1 MNDEN
6 NVNTSK
12 SSGFDALSEMLLL
25 LKLDVDIYH
34 NAKVCG
40 NWRIDEHTQGA
51 TCFHVV
57 TLGGCKMY
65 VPKHEM
71 MFLNQGDLVIFPR
84 EIAHHMLPIEKLT
97 GEQQHLP
104 YTQAIERQGTGIL
117 CGEVRFQH
125 KGYSFFLDELPSFF
139 VIKNNPDNHWLASV
153 LELIVFENMNQQP
166 ASKSIINRLSEL
178 LFTYAIRQYLED
190 HPDESGMLRVY
201 ADRRL
206 RQAIECIHQFPS
218 KNWTLE
224 RLAKE
229 AGLSRT
235 LFSEKFKSVS
245 GWTPGKY
252 LVWWR
257 MQLAWSLLNEGKLV
271 SQVAEHVGYKSESSF
286 SRAFTKMFSMS
297 AGKVRQGIPLNK

>member
-1 MNDEN
+1 MNDKN
-6 NVNTSK
+6 NVNTPK

-25 LKLDVDIYH
+25 LKLDVNIYH

-40 NWRIDEHTQGA
+40 NWRIDEHTLGV
-51 TCFHVV
+51 TCFHIV
-57 TLGGCKMY
+57 TMGDCKMY
-65 VPKHEM
+65 VPQHDVM
-71 MFLNQGDLVIFPR
+71 LLNEGDLVIFPR
-84 EIAHHMLPIEKLT
+84 EITHHMLPIEKLV

-104 YTQAIERQGTGIL
+104 YNQAIEHQGTGIL

-125 KGYSFFLDELPSFF
+125 KGYQFFLDELPVFF
-139 VIKNNPDNHWLASV
+139 VIKNKPNNHWLQSV
-153 LELIVFENMNQQP
+153 LELIVFENMKQQP

-190 HPDESGMLRVY
+190 NSDQSGMLRVY
-201 ADRRL
+201 ADSRL
-206 RQAIECIHQFPS
+206 MQAIECIHVFPEKS
-218 KNWTLE
+218 WTLE

-235 LFSEKFKSVS
+235 LFAEKFKAVS
-245 GWTPGKY
+245 GWTPGQY

-271 SQVAEHVGYKSESSF
+271 SQVAEHVGYKSESAF
-286 SRAFTKMFSMS
+286 SRAFTKMFSVS
-297 AGKVRQGIPLNK
+297 AGKVRQGIVFNK